1 VTQLV
6 ADYEAGAPS
15 TQLAKNY
22 GISKTAVLG
31 LLRSVGVTI
40 RHQPL
45 TGDQVAEVIRLYQS
59 GWPMARIADKLG
71 RDDSLVHLTLHRA
84 GVPTRDP
91 HGRER

>member
-1 VTQLV
+1 L
-6 ADYEAGAPS
+6 S
-15 TQLAKNY
+15 LTQLAKKH

-31 LLRSVGVTI
+31 LLRSAGVTI

-45 TGDQVAEVIRLYQS
+45 TSDQVAEAIRLYQS
-59 GWPMARIADKLG
+59 GWSMARIADRIG
-71 RDDSLVHLTLHRA
+71 RDDSLVHKTLHRA